1 MREMIEFVKNNPYRV
16 LGVYAN
22 DPEKKWV
29 ENSLELFVSLKRDN
43 TFMFPTDWVDVLG
56 PLNRTIRDVKDA
68 AFLLE
73 EPTSRHI
80 ESLFW
85 VHNRGRG
92 SFYANLN
99 EGGIDLEMGD
109 ALNAKLYSQSIN
121 KAIRA
126 LVESNLE
133 KALYCYKTAFKHKR
147 PVSEVLIIFFD
158 RAISEFVKVS
168 PNGNPFTYFY
178 HIFGDDYR
186 PEFEKAL
193 VSRTK
198 DDKSHNEYQQTEAK
212 QTDPKIENASQDKTD
227 SRKARKMPMIEWN
240 KIYMRFVKPWLQ
252 FNGWA
257 IVTIILSIIVALLI
271 AAII

>member
-1 MREMIEFVKNNPYRV
+1 MNELIEFIKNNPYRV

-56 PLNRTIRDVKDA
+56 PLNRTIHDVKDA

-73 EPTSRHI
+73 ELTSRHI

-121 KAIRA
+121 NAIRA
-126 LVESNLE
+126 IVEGNLE
-133 KALYCYKTAFKHKR
+133 KALNSYKTAFKYKR
-147 PVSEVLIIFFD
+147 PASEVLIIFFD

-198 DDKSHNEYQQTEAK
+198 SDKSHSKYQQTEAK
-212 QTDPKIENASQDKTD
+212 QTEPKIENTTKNRAG
-227 SRKARKMPMIEWN
+227 SRKALKMPKIEWS
-240 KIYMRFVKPWLQ
+240 KFYTRFVKPWLQ
-252 FNGWA
+252 FNVWTYVS
-257 IVTIILSIIVALLI
+257 IVLLIILVICFVEV
-271 AAII
+271 

>member
-1 MREMIEFVKNNPYRV
+1 MIEFVRNNPYRV

-43 TFMFPTDWVDVLG
+43 SFMFPTDWVDVLG
-56 PLNRTIRDVKDA
+56 PLNRTIHNVKDA
-68 AFLLE
+68 AFFLE
-73 EPTSRHI
+73 EPISRHI

-121 KAIRA
+121 NAIRA
-126 LVESNLE
+126 VVEGNLE
-133 KALYCYKTAFKHKR
+133 KALNSYKTAFKYKR

-158 RAISEFVKVS
+158 RAINEFVKVS

-193 VSRTK
+193 VSTTK
-198 DDKSHNEYQQTEAK
+198 SDKSHSEYQQAEAK
-212 QTDPKIENASQDKTD
+212 QNEPKIENTTKNRAS
-227 SRKARKMPMIEWN
+227 SRKALKMPKIDWN
-240 KIYMRFVKPWLQ
+240 KIYTRFVKPWIQ
-252 FNGWA
+252 FNGWTV
-257 IVTIILSIIVALLI
+257 VTIILAIIVALLI
-271 AAII
+271 AAIL

>member
-1 MREMIEFVKNNPYRV
+1 MIEFVKNNPYRV

-56 PLNRTIRDVKDA
+56 PLNRTIRDIKDA

-73 EPTSRHI
+73 EPSSQRI

-99 EGGIDLEMGD
+99 EGGIDIEMGD
-109 ALNAKLYSQSIN
+109 ALNAKLYSLSIN
-121 KAIRA
+121 NAIRA
-126 LVESNLE
+126 VVEGNLE
-133 KALYCYKTAFKHKR
+133 KALNNYKTAFKYRR

-193 VSRTK
+193 VLRTK
-198 DDKSHNEYQQTEAK
+198 DDKSHSEYQQTGAK
-212 QTDPKIENASQDKTD
+212 QTESKVDNATKNRAGSQKALKI
-227 SRKARKMPMIEWN
+227 PIIEWD
-240 KIYMRFVKPWLQ
+240 KIYTRFVKPWQQ
-252 FNGWA
+252 FNVWTYVS
-257 IVTIILSIIVALLI
+257 IVLLIILVLCFVEV
-271 AAII
+271 

>member
-1 MREMIEFVKNNPYRV
+1 MIEFIKNNPYRV

-73 EPTSRHI
+73 ELTSRHT

-85 VHNRGRG
+85 VHNRGCG
-92 SFYANLN
+92 SFYANVN
-99 EGGIDLEMGD
+99 EGYIDLEMGD
-109 ALNAKLYSQSIN
+109 ELKAKLYSQSIN
-121 KAIRA
+121 NAIRA
-126 LVESNLE
+126 IVEGNLE
-133 KALYCYKTAFKHKR
+133 KALNSYKTAFKYKR
-147 PVSEVLIIFFD
+147 PASEVLIIFFD

-168 PNGNPFTYFY
+168 PNGNPFAYFY

-186 PEFEKAL
+186 HEFEKAL

-198 DDKSHNEYQQTEAK
+198 SDTNQSEYQQTEAK
-212 QTDPKIENASQDKTD
+212 QTEPKIENATKNRAVSQ
-227 SRKARKMPMIEWN
+227 KARKMPKIEWS
-240 KIYMRFVKPWLQ
+240 KFYTRFVKPWHQ
-252 FNGWA
+252 FNVWTYVS
-257 IVTIILSIIVALLI
+257 IVLLIILVFCFVEV
-271 AAII
+271 

>member
-1 MREMIEFVKNNPYRV
+1 MLIDFIKNNPYRV

-56 PLNRTIRDVKDA
+56 PLNRTIHDVKDA

-73 EPTSRHI
+73 EHTSRHI

-121 KAIRA
+121 NAIRA
-126 LVESNLE
+126 VVESNLE
-133 KALYCYKTAFKHKR
+133 KALNSYKTAFKYKR
-147 PVSEVLIIFFD
+147 PASEVLIIFFD

-198 DDKSHNEYQQTEAK
+198 SDKSYSEYQQTEAK
-212 QTDPKIENASQDKTD
+212 QTEPKIENATKNGAVSQKV
-227 SRKARKMPMIEWN
+227 RKLPKIEWS
-240 KIYMRFVKPWLQ
+240 KFYARFVKPWHQ
-252 FNGWA
+252 FNVWTV
-257 IVTIILSIIVALLI
+257 VTIILSIIAALLI
-271 AAII
+271 AAIV